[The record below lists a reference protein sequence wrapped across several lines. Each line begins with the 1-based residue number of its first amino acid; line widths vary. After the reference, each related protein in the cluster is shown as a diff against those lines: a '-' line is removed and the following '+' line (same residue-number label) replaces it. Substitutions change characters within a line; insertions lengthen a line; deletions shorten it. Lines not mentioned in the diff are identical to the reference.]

1 MKRLRK
7 ILERT
12 IEGIFTVS
20 GAVTTVTILLIV
32 VFLFREGLGLFKSPA
47 VEKGYLLCVNT
58 SNTVSH
64 LSSAQI
70 MDNFDYR
77 TEN

>member
-47 VEKGYLLCVNT
+47 VEK
-58 SNTVSH
+58 
-64 LSSAQI
+64 LSLI
-70 MDNFDYR
+70 HI
-77 TEN
+77 

>member
-47 VEKGYLLCVNT
+47 VERAI
-58 SNTVSH
+58 
-64 LSSAQI
+64 SSASTLPI
-70 MDNFDYR
+70 RYR
-77 TEN
+77 T